1 MDRRH
6 GDSVSTFTI
15 ITENNATP
23 PAGVAIGDFGTDAFT
38 SFSIVDGDPNTLGT
52 VGNDGDKV
60 LNSENNVLY
69 IFSDSKWVP
78 LAFVVAT

>member
-1 MDRRH
+1 M
-6 GDSVSTFTI
+6 STYTI

-23 PAGVAIGDFGTDAFT
+23 PAGVAIGDLGTDAFT
-38 SFSIVDGDPNTLGT
+38 NFSIVDGDPNTLGT
-52 VGNDGDKV
+52 AGNDGDKV

>member
-1 MDRRH
+1 M
-6 GDSVSTFTI
+6 STFTI

-23 PAGVAIGDFGTDAFT
+23 PSGVAINALGTDAFT
-38 SFSIVDGDPNTLGT
+38 NFSQVAGDPNALGI
-52 VGNDGDKV
+52 VGNDGDKI